1 MAEKD
6 EKPAVRD
13 AKPDRE
19 RVADAIMT
27 VSVVWIALGM
37 YFFELYWIL
46 GGTLLFVTEVLTLPD
61 PPKG

>member
-6 EKPAVRD
+6 EKPTDRREN
-13 AKPDRE
+13 RE
-19 RVADAIMT
+19 REMLADVIMSAA
-27 VSVVWIALGM
+27 VIWIALGM

-61 PPKG
+61 PPKT